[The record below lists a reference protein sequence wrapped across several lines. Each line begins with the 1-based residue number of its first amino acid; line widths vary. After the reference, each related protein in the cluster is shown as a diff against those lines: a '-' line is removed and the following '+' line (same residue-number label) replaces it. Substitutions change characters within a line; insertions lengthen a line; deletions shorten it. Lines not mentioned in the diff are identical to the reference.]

1 MSKKRRG
8 WNPSGN
14 NKQKKRL
21 DLRGINPHTSLIH
34 IVKLLFFFWS
44 DLSCVP
50 LTEKARR
57 ERASGRGGERETCH
71 CFGAHYHS

>member
-34 IVKLLFFFWS
+34 IVKLLFFLVGFVLCAF
-44 DLSCVP
+44 DGKG
-50 LTEKARR
+50 T
-57 ERASGRGGERETCH
+57 
-71 CFGAHYHS
+71 